1 MTGRDGKAIL
11 RPSIQRGAAGLLTT
25 LGPHIAQAEG
35 AFASKCGWTPN
46 PAAHVSGDA
55 ETAAIAARPCRQG
68 DRVPVSAVSVAVKK
82 LDLDQ
87 IAFFEGI
94 DDPLLPICRSAECLL
109 KRTCQSRSA
118 MSAFGGKADTGGL
131 GSLLPN

>member
-1 MTGRDGKAIL
+1 ME
-11 RPSIQRGAAGLLTT
+11 RPSSDPVYSEGPQGYSPHWGRTLLKPKEPSPANAAGHQTQQPTYPVMQKQQQSPLARADKVIECLSLLY
-25 LGPHIAQAEG
+25 LLLL
-35 AFASKCGWTPN
+35 
-46 PAAHVSGDA
+46 
-55 ETAAIAARPCRQG
+55 
-68 DRVPVSAVSVAVKK
+68 KK